1 MLVFSLSSL
10 PNILDILITHYR
22 PVCLPLAS
30 RTLPANA
37 LFLYSRFAHYRCDE
51 TWLEEL
57 LEKAISRIET
67 DVYVGRII
75 EDKANKL

>member
-1 MLVFSLSSL
+1 
-10 PNILDILITHYR
+10 
-22 PVCLPLAS
+22 
-30 RTLPANA
+30 
-37 LFLYSRFAHYRCDE
+37 
-51 TWLEEL
+51 LEEL